1 MNNEELYSLIGKL
14 YADIVQAQK
23 YILAL
28 QSDAKD
34 KDRTIAELRDQLQKI
49 NE

>member
-1 MNNEELYSLIGKL
+1 MNNEELYALIGRL
-14 YADIVQAQK
+14 YSDIIQAQK

-28 QSDAKD
+28 QSEAKE
-34 KDRTIAELRDQLQKI
+34 KDRTIAELRTDFKKI